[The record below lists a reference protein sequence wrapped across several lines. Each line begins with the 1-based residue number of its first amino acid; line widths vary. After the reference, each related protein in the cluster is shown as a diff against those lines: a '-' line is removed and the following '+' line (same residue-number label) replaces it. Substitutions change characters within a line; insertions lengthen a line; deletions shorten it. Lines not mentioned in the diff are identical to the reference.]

1 MTNTKSTKRALLLSA
16 LAIVM
21 SVAMLIGSTFA
32 WFTDSASTAVNTIQS
47 GKLDVALE
55 YSLDNGANWLNAEG
69 QTLSFKKAAGAPA
82 NEEVLWEPGCTY
94 ELPLIR
100 VRNNGNLALKY
111 EISVIGGKGDL
122 KLLDVISFTAAIDGA
137 AEVPL
142 STFTGHLDAKDASSK
157 ILIKGHMDE
166 DAGNEYQDLKIES
179 IAINVLATQ
188 YTYEYD
194 SNSNQ
199 YDKDAIYGDVKVTTD
214 AELKAAIED
223 PEIKVIAIDGN
234 LTYDWGGDS
243 YANSKALLMKG
254 NTFLGADADA
264 SITFAGYG
272 SANPIVDTVFKNIIV
287 KDTTVGDDE
296 NAWEHGYLEFKNLTA
311 VNVTFA
317 DSIMLSG
324 SNYLMDCTIKNP
336 VASWYG
342 LWIEGG
348 STVIKD
354 STFTGTRAVK
364 IHEANGS
371 DVESVVIDNCI
382 FNTLSEKPGV
392 AIGTLDATTKV
403 TIKNSI
409 FASCQ
414 PGDQGK
420 YIYESDTDVT
430 TFKFVEKNNTLATGV
445 SGNADLK
452 DAIAAGGNVVLGTD
466 VQFAATIKKDATI
479 ELAGNTFEATGSY
492 TLGND
497 ADFTMSNGQY
507 VTNGT
512 YGHVDV
518 RPDTAEGSV
527 ITFEDID
534 FTTTKKNPTY
544 GTCTD
549 RLNSVVEIT
558 PNAAGAHVVAV
569 FKNCTF
575 NNAKVLFEG
584 MSGKT
589 GTFEAIFENCTFNAL
604 TSSSP
609 IEVMNYI
616 EGTITVKNCTFNLE
630 CTSSSAAAICVS
642 PSNSTA
648 VTIIAENN
656 TINAVAATPY
666 THDAAAGETA
676 VDNIKVYGT
685 PANIKFISSYEN
697 TTITEKN
704 TVKTGIAG

>member
-1 MTNTKSTKRALLLSA
+1 MKNTKRSLLLSA
-16 LAIVM
+16 LALVICVT
-21 SVAMLIGSTFA
+21 MLIGSTFA

-47 GKLDVALE
+47 GKLDVVLE
-55 YSLDNGANWLNAEG
+55 KFDEAKGEWVTAEG
-69 QTLSFKKAAGAPA
+69 QPLSFKKAAGAPA

-122 KLLDVISFTAAIDGA
+122 KLFDVISFTAAIDGA

-371 DVESVVIDNCI
+371 DVESVVIDNCV

-414 PGDQGK
+414 PGDQGL
-420 YIYESDTDVT
+420 YIYETDTDVST
-430 TFKFVEKNNTLATGV
+430 INFTNKDNAVYNNAKFVSTAAELIALGGKSNEGVIILTADIDLNGAADPTIGAAYGKELVIVGNGYTISNGTTAHTTHNRMKHHGLFYAYTNSTLTISDLVIEDVVIDATADTTRNYGAGIVVAYADDGSKVTLKNVDVKNCDVKNNTPDIGDEAGV
-445 SGNADLK
+445 
-452 DAIAAGGNVVLGTD
+452 
-466 VQFAATIKKDATI
+466 
-479 ELAGNTFEATGSY
+479 
-492 TLGND
+492 
-497 ADFTMSNGQY
+497 Y
-507 VTNGT
+507 VG
-512 YGHVDV
+512 YQ
-518 RPDTAEGSV
+518 
-527 ITFEDID
+527 
-534 FTTTKKNPTY
+534 
-544 GTCTD
+544 
-549 RLNSVVEIT
+549 
-558 PNAAGAHVVAV
+558 
-569 FKNCTF
+569 
-575 NNAKVLFEG
+575 
-584 MSGKT
+584 T
-589 GTFEAIFENCTFNAL
+589 GTLTMIDCDSTGCT
-604 TSSSP
+604 
-609 IEVMNYI
+609 V
-616 EGTITVKNCTFNLE
+616 
-630 CTSSSAAAICVS
+630 
-642 PSNSTA
+642 
-648 VTIIAENN
+648 
-656 TINAVAATPY
+656 
-666 THDAAAGETA
+666 AGETA
-676 VDNIKVYGT
+676 Q
-685 PANIKFISSYEN
+685 
-697 TTITEKN
+697 
-704 TVKTGIAG
+704 KTGAFIGMVNGTATLTNCTTDLTIGACNRVGGTLIEN

>member
-1 MTNTKSTKRALLLSA
+1 MTNAKSTKRALLLSA

-55 YSLDNGANWLNAEG
+55 YSLDNGANWSNAEG

-122 KLLDVISFTAAIDGA
+122 KLFDVISFTAAIDGA

-142 STFTGHLDAKDASSK
+142 STFTGHLDAKDASSQ

-166 DAGNEYQDLKIES
+166 DAGNEYQDLTIES

-296 NAWEHGYLEFKNLTA
+296 SSWEHGYLEFENLTA

-342 LWIEGG
+342 LWIEDG

-354 STFTGTRAVK
+354 SYFTGTRAVK
-364 IHEANGS
+364 IHEYYGS
-371 DVESVVIDNCI
+371 NVESVVIDNCV

-392 AIGTLDATTKV
+392 VIGALDATTKV

-420 YIYESDTDVT
+420 YIYETDTPVN

-452 DAIAAGGNVVLGTD
+452 NAIDAGEDTIVLGGGEYSLPTLANTEGVTIIGAEGATIGGESVSTGFGGNFGKNT
-466 VQFAATIKKDATI
+466 TIK
-479 ELAGNTFEATGSY
+479 NVTFTGS
-492 TLGND
+492 
-497 ADFTMSNGQY
+497 SNAVRYSYAKG
-507 VTNGT
+507 GT
-512 YGHVDV
+512 TV
-518 RPDTAEGSV
+518 
-527 ITFEDID
+527 
-534 FTTTKKNPTY
+534 
-544 GTCTD
+544 
-549 RLNSVVEIT
+549 
-558 PNAAGAHVVAV
+558 
-569 FKNCTF
+569 
-575 NNAKVLFEG
+575 
-584 MSGKT
+584 
-589 GTFEAIFENCTFNAL
+589 FENCTFASDGTYGFHIDESNGATFIFNDCTFSGFNAFASDL
-604 TSSSP
+604 
-609 IEVMNYI
+609 
-616 EGTITVKNCTFNLE
+616 VKVTFNNCTFLHNGNYGHTNIWSIGE
-630 CTSSSAAAICVS
+630 FNGCTFG
-642 PSNSTA
+642 
-648 VTIIAENN
+648 EG
-656 TINAVAATPY
+656 ATFGTRGSGVIY
-666 THDAAAGETA
+666 
-676 VDNIKVYGT
+676 VDG
-685 PANIKFISSYEN
+685 
-697 TTITEKN
+697 
-704 TVKTGIAG
+704 VKK